1 MDINEFLQ
9 QVLFNIGTHEVTTR
23 QLISWGIVLIMT
35 FLIYQLVIKKVLPKY
50 FAQEKYVIRE
60 NSKIF
65 RSIRNIF
72 ILIAMIG
79 TVFALEIDY
88 LLYQMQNVGIKVSTV
103 LYALTIWQV
112 AGLLD
117 WIASKVLVYNYHRS
131 RNDLDYKTS
140 VEKYAKETS
149 SNAGNLV
156 RLVVYAAAVFLVL
169 QSFNLD
175 SYTLFTLSSNTQ
187 IRISDILEAILIIL
201 IARLIFWMVTQ
212 LVLYRYYKRSHVD
225 SGSQYAIN
233 QLLKYVIYTMALL
246 WAISSLGIEVTV
258 LWGGA
263 AALLVG
269 IGLGLQQT
277 FNDFFSGIVLLF
289 ERSVEIGHVLDI
301 GGTVGTVKEI
311 GLRTSLVET
320 RNNITVVVPNSRLVT
335 DNVINWSYLD
345 EKIRF
350 QINVGVAYGSDT
362 KLVKGILLKVASEH
376 PEIVENPN
384 PFVRFTNFGDSSLDF
399 ELHFFSRNFIRI
411 EDVKSDLR
419 FEIDHA
425 FRENNVEIP
434 FPQRV
439 VWMKGNQQDDTPK
452 EES

>member
-1 MDINEFLQ
+1 MNFNDFLQ
-9 QVLFNIGTHEVTTR
+9 QVLFNIGNHEVTSR
-23 QLISWGIVLIMT
+23 QLISWGIILIVT
-35 FLIYQLVIKKVLPKY
+35 FLVYELVKKKVLPKY
-50 FAQEKYVIRE
+50 FAQEKYVIRD
-60 NSKIF
+60 NSRILK
-65 RSIRNIF
+65 SIRNIF
-72 ILIAMIG
+72 VLIGLIG
-79 TVFALEIDY
+79 SVWALEIDF
-88 LLYQMQNVGIKVSTV
+88 LLYQMKTVEIRVSTV

-131 RNDLDYKTS
+131 RNDLDYQTS
-140 VEKYAKETS
+140 VEKYAKETD
-149 SNAGNLV
+149 SNAGSLV
-156 RLVVYAAAVFLVL
+156 RLVVYAVAVFLVL
-169 QSFNLD
+169 QSFNLE
-175 SYTLFTLSSNTQ
+175 SYTVVSLTKTQ
-187 IRISDILEAILIIL
+187 IRVSDILESILIIL
-201 IARLIFWMVTQ
+201 TARLIFWMVTQ
-212 LVLYRYYKRSHVD
+212 LVLYRYYKRSHID
-225 SGSQYAIN
+225 IGSQYAIN

-246 WAISSLGIEVTV
+246 WAISSLGIEMTV

-289 ERSVEIGHVLDI
+289 ERSVEIGHVLNI
-301 GGTVGTVKEI
+301 GGMIGTVKEI
-311 GLRTSLVET
+311 GLRTSLIET
-320 RNNITVVVPNSRLVT
+320 RDNITVVVPNSKLVT
-335 DNVINWSYLD
+335 DNVINWSHLD
-345 EKIRF
+345 EKVRF
-350 QINVGVAYGSDT
+350 QINVGVAYGSNT
-362 KLVKGILLKVASEH
+362 KLVKEILLKVVGEH
-376 PEIVENPN
+376 PEIVEHPN

-399 ELHFFSRNFIRI
+399 EVYFFSRNFIRI

-439 VWMKGNQQDDTPK
+439 VWMKGNQGIKK

>member
-1 MDINEFLQ
+1 MKFNEFLQ
-9 QVLFNIGTHEVTTR
+9 QVLFSIGTHDVNPR
-23 QLISWGIVLIMT
+23 QLISWGIVLIAT
-35 FLIYQLVIKKVLPKY
+35 FLIYQLVIKKILPKY
-50 FAQEKYVIRE
+50 FAQEKYVIRN
-60 NSKIF
+60 NSRIL

-72 ILIAMIG
+72 ILIALIG
-79 TVFALEIDY
+79 TVWALEIDF
-88 LLYQMQNVGIKVSTV
+88 LLYQMKSVGIRVSTV

-117 WIASKVLVYNYHRS
+117 WLASKVLVYNYHRS
-131 RNDLDYKTS
+131 RNDLDYQTS
-140 VEKYAKETS
+140 VEKYAKETD
-149 SNAGNLV
+149 SNGGNLV

-169 QSFNLD
+169 QSFNLE
-175 SYTLFTLSSNTQ
+175 SYTLYNSTNIQ
-187 IRISDILEAILIIL
+187 IRVSDILEAVLIIL
-201 IARLIFWMVTQ
+201 TARLIFWMVTQ
-212 LVLYRYYKRSHVD
+212 LVLYRYYKRSHINL
-225 SGSQYAIN
+225 GSQYAIN

-246 WAISSLGIEVTV
+246 WAIDSLGIEMTV

-311 GLRTSLVET
+311 GLRTSLIET
-320 RNNITVVVPNSRLVT
+320 RDSITLVVPNSKLVT
-335 DNVINWSYLD
+335 DNVINWSHLD
-345 EKIRF
+345 EKVRF
-350 QINVGVAYGSDT
+350 VISVGVAYGSDT
-362 KLVKGILLKVASEH
+362 KLVKSILLNVAAGH
-376 PEIVENPN
+376 PEIVEHPN
-384 PFVRFTNFGDSSLDF
+384 PFVRFTNFGNSSLDF
-399 ELHFFSRNFIRI
+399 ELHFFSRNFMRI

-419 FEIDHA
+419 FEIDNA

-439 VWMKGNQQDDTPK
+439 VWMKGNQETKK

>member
-1 MDINEFLQ
+1 MNFNEFLQ
-9 QVLFNIGTHEVTTR
+9 QVLFNVGTHEVTTR
-23 QLISWGIVLIMT
+23 QLISWGIVLIVT
-35 FLIYQLVIKKVLPKY
+35 FVVYQLSIKKLLPKY
-50 FAQEKYVIRE
+50 FAQEKYVLRD
-60 NSKIF
+60 NSKIV

-72 ILIAMIG
+72 ALIAMIG
-79 TVFALEIDY
+79 TVWALEIDF
-88 LLYQMQNVGIKVSTV
+88 LLHQMQSVDIRVSTI

-156 RLVVYAAAVFLVL
+156 HLVVYAVAVFLVL
-169 QSFNLD
+169 QNFNLE
-175 SYTLFTLSSNTQ
+175 SYTVVDLTNTQ
-187 IRISDILEAILIIL
+187 IRVSDILEAILIIL
-201 IARLIFWMVTQ
+201 TARLIFWMVTQ
-212 LVLYRYYKRSHVD
+212 LVLYRYYKRSQID

-246 WAISSLGIEVTV
+246 WAISSLGIEMTV

-289 ERSVEIGHVLDI
+289 ERSVEIGHVLNI
-301 GGTVGTVKEI
+301 GGMVGTVQEI
-311 GLRTSLVET
+311 GLRTSLIET
-320 RNNITVVVPNSRLVT
+320 RDNITVVVPNSKLVT
-335 DNVINWSYLD
+335 DNVINWSHLD
-345 EKIRF
+345 EKVRF

-362 KLVKGILLKVASEH
+362 KLVKNILLKVASEH
-376 PEIVENPN
+376 PEIVEHPN
-384 PFVRFTNFGDSSLDF
+384 PFVRFTNFGNSSLDF

-439 VWMKGNQQDDTPK
+439 VWMKGNQEEKK